1 MEPLAA
7 EPAMVARPSE
17 LQHSTC
23 AACARRVHGAWCMVI
38 TMQRYMVTWCMVCK
52 RCVPQCLTVHVRVT
66 VHAWCTHLQVGG
78 ERGVR
83 AAVAR
88 HDSVEHHVGHLD
100 TCGCSLDTRGC
111 SLGNT

>member
-7 EPAMVARPSE
+7 EPAMVAMPSE

-23 AACARRVHGAWCMVI
+23 AACARWCVLCTACAQHVHSM
-38 TMQRYMVTWCMVCK
+38 
-52 RCVPQCLTVHVRVT
+52 
-66 VHAWCTHLQVGG
+66 CTHLQVGG

-88 HDSVEHHVGHLD
+88 HDSVEHHVGHLN
-100 TCGCSLDTRGC
+100 TCGCSLDTGVAASSTEGC
-111 SLGNT
+111 SSTGRACRQAPPC